1 MFQTQRK
8 NKKSV
13 LVRKNTLQM
22 PNRLLFLLIFSCLL
36 LRGGIAYGQDPV
48 FSQWYASPLQ
58 TNPAFAGTNGAPFIA
73 TNYRMQYP
81 SFNNGAA
88 YSTFAAS
95 YDQALNRTNSSIG
108 ISIMTDD
115 AGQGILKKTYAS
127 AIYAYKV
134 NINEDMAVKIG
145 VEGGMISS
153 TLDWNKLIFLDQI
166 DPISGWVNPDGTT
179 RPTQELRPEQTNR
192 SLFDI
197 STGLVL
203 TASRFHVGI
212 SAKHM
217 ATPDESFLKST
228 NSNLRIGLPVR
239 WSLHGGYEII
249 LQKGN
254 RFRPTTFITPSL
266 LIVKQGDFAQFVGGM
281 YAGLGPIFGGVWY
294 RQALSNPESAI
305 FTLGFKQDYF
315 KIGYS
320 YDFPVGGLATKTGG
334 THEVSLT
341 VNLDPYS
348 KNKKDMTDCFK
359 MFR

>member
-1 MFQTQRK
+1 
-8 NKKSV
+8 
-13 LVRKNTLQM
+13 M
-22 PNRLLFLLIFSCLL
+22 PHRLPTLLIFCCLI
-36 LRGGIAYGQDPV
+36 LRGSVAYGQDPV

-58 TNPAFAGTNGAPFIA
+58 TNPAFAGTNQAPFIA
-73 TNYRMQYP
+73 LNYRMQYP

-95 YDQALNRTNSSIG
+95 YDQALNRSNSSIG
-108 ISIMTDD
+108 ISVMTDD

-127 AIYAYKV
+127 AIYSYKV

-153 TLDWNKLIFLDQI
+153 NLDWNKLIFLDQI

-179 RPTQELRPEQTNR
+179 RPTQEVRPEQTNR
-192 SLFDI
+192 TIFDI
-197 STGLVL
+197 STGLL
-203 TASRFHVGI
+203 LYASGFHVGL

-254 RFRPTTFITPSL
+254 RFRPTSFLTPSL
-266 LIVKQGDFAQFVGGM
+266 LVVKQGDFAQFVGGL
-281 YAGLGPIFGGVWY
+281 YAGLGPIFTGVWY
-294 RQALSNPESAI
+294 RHALSNPESAI
-305 FTLGFKQDYF
+305 FTIGFRQDYF
-315 KIGYS
+315 KVGYS
-320 YDFPVGGLATKTGG
+320 YDFPVGGLANRTGG

-341 VNLDPYS
+341 LNLDPN
-348 KNKKDMTDCFK
+348 KNKKKDLTDCFK

>member
-1 MFQTQRK
+1 M
-8 NKKSV
+8 S
-13 LVRKNTLQM
+13 
-22 PNRLLFLLIFSCLL
+22 NRLLVILTFCCLI
-36 LRGGIAYGQDPV
+36 LRGGIVYAQDPV

-58 TNPAFAGTNGAPFIA
+58 TNPAFAGTNQAPFIA
-73 TNYRMQYP
+73 LNYRMQYP

-95 YDQALNRTNSSIG
+95 FDQGLNRSNSSIG

-134 NINEDMAVKIG
+134 NINDEMGVKIG
-145 VEGGMISS
+145 VEGGMIS
-153 TLDWNKLIFLDQI
+153 TNLDWNKLIFLDQI
-166 DPISGWVNPDGTT
+166 DPISGWINPDGTT
-179 RPTQELRPEQTNR
+179 RPTSEVRPEQVNR
-192 SLFDI
+192 TLFDI
-197 STGLVL
+197 STGLL
-203 TASRFHVGI
+203 LYAPNFHVGL

-239 WSLHGGYEII
+239 WTLHGGYEII
-249 LQKGN
+249 LRKST
-254 RFRPTTFITPSL
+254 RFRPASFVTPSL
-266 LIVKQGDFAQFVGGM
+266 LVVKQGDFAQIVGGV
-281 YAGLGPIFGGVWY
+281 YAGLGPIFAGAWY

-305 FTLGFKQDYF
+305 FTIGFRQDYF

-320 YDFPVGGLATKTGG
+320 YDFPVGGLSTRTGG
-334 THEVSLT
+334 SHELSVNI
-341 VNLDPYS
+341 NLDPYR
-348 KNKKDMTDCFK
+348 NKKRDINDCFK

>member
-1 MFQTQRK
+1 MPQRI
-8 NKKSV
+8 
-13 LVRKNTLQM
+13 
-22 PNRLLFLLIFSCLL
+22 LFFAIFSCLL
-36 LRGGIAYGQDPV
+36 LRGSIAYGQDPV

-73 TNYRMQYP
+73 LNYRMQYP

-95 YDQALNRTNSSIG
+95 FDRALDRTNSSIG
-108 ISIMTDD
+108 ISVMTDD

-134 NINEDMAVKIG
+134 NISDNMSAKIG

-153 TLDWNKLIFLDQI
+153 NLDWNKLIFLDQI
-166 DPISGWVNPDGTT
+166 DPINGWVNPDGTT
-179 RPTQELRPEQTNR
+179 RPTSEVRPEQTNR
-192 SLFDI
+192 TLFDL
-197 STGLVL
+197 STGLLL
-203 TASRFHVGI
+203 TAKQFHVGL

-217 ATPDESFLKST
+217 ATPDESFLKNT

-249 LQKGN
+249 LRKGN
-254 RFRPTTFITPSL
+254 RSHPTSFITPSL
-266 LIVKQGDFAQFVGGM
+266 LIVKQGDFGQVVGGA
-281 YAGLGPIFGGVWY
+281 YAGLGPIFTGIWY
-294 RQALSNPESAI
+294 RHAVSNPESAI
-305 FTLGFKQDYF
+305 FTIGFKQDYF

-320 YDFPVGGLATKTGG
+320 YDFPVGGLSTKTGG
-334 THEVSLT
+334 THEISVNI
-341 VNLDPYS
+341 NLDPYQ
-348 KNKKDMTDCFK
+348 KKKDYTDCYK